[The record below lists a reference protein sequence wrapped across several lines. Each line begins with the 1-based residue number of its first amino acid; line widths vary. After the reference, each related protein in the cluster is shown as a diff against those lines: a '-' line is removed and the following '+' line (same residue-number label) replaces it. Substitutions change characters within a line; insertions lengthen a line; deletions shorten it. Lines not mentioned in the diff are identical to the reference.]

1 MGSYKKTAS
10 CQVPQI
16 VVIMY
21 TVSAVVRRPRQK
33 PGLAEFSTT
42 SSRAAEESNEY
53 QDVFEE
59 RIVFKPVEKKNI
71 SWSRGVEEEPV
82 GISVEC
88 MNTINF
94 VHNRW
99 ISVKEE
105 LERGSEEVLYY
116 QENPNP
122 QLANFSPLNLE
133 AWMAN
138 KIYQNIISVL

>member
-1 MGSYKKTAS
+1 MGVTVHFPSSYKKTA
-10 CQVPQI
+10 
-16 VVIMY
+16 M
-21 TVSAVVRRPRQK
+21 RRPSQK

-82 GISVEC
+82 VISVEC

-94 VHNRW
+94 VHKRW

>member
-1 MGSYKKTAS
+1 M
-10 CQVPQI
+10 
-16 VVIMY
+16 
-21 TVSAVVRRPRQK
+21 
-33 PGLAEFSTT
+33 
-42 SSRAAEESNEY
+42 
-53 QDVFEE
+53 
-59 RIVFKPVEKKNI
+59 
-71 SWSRGVEEEPV
+71 

-94 VHNRW
+94 VHKRW